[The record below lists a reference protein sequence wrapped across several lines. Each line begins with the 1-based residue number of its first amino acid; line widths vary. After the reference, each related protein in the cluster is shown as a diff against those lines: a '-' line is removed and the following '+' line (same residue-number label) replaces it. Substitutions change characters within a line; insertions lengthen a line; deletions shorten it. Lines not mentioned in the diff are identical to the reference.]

1 MDNIDRIMEIRE
13 ILTREFNP
21 QALDIIDESH
31 KHLGHAHGGGGHFK
45 VKIIT
50 LAFAGM
56 SSVSMHRAIFEA
68 LSELM
73 EVDIHALS
81 IEASAI

>member
-1 MDNIDRIMEIRE
+1 MDNIDRIMAMRE
-13 ILTREFNP
+13 ILTLEFNP
-21 QALDIIDESH
+21 EELEIIDESH

-45 VKIIT
+45 VKIIS
-50 LAFAGM
+50 LAFAEM
-56 SSVSMHRAIFEA
+56 SLVSMHRAIFEA